1 MEEYLDFRDDTGFNS
16 PNLRKS
22 AYFSEKMFKK
32 RQKFQAFHGILSDD
46 HGGGISR
53 ENGFHGRERE
63 RMGFHGRERDFTV
76 EHSIITERNRIS
88 QEIRTGEN
96 GILQEKTGFYGSK
109 LDWTGEDGRERDF
122 TGENGREWGFTG
134 ENGFSRERNGNSRE
148 RTGENGVSRERMG
161 FHGRERVFT
170 GEER

>member
-53 ENGFHGRERE
+53 ERTGFTGENGISRKRTGENGFSRERTGFHGRGTVIHERERE

-76 EHSIITERNRIS
+76 EHGIITERNRIS

-109 LDWTGEDGRERDF
+109 LDWTGEDGR
-122 TGENGREWGFTG
+122 
-134 ENGFSRERNGNSRE
+134 
-148 RTGENGVSRERMG
+148 
-161 FHGRERVFT
+161 
-170 GEER
+170 

>member
-22 AYFSEKMFKK
+22 AYFSEKMLKK

-46 HGGGISR
+46 HGGGMSR
-53 ENGFHGRERE
+53 EN
-63 RMGFHGRERDFTV
+63 GFHGRERDFTV
-76 EHSIITERNRIS
+76 EHGIITERNRIS

-122 TGENGREWGFTG
+122 TGENGISREISGFTV
-134 ENGFSRERNGNSRE
+134 ENGILWKI
-148 RTGENGVSRERMG
+148 M
-161 FHGRERVFT
+161 
-170 GEER
+170 